1 MPRAAAKKLSEQEME
16 HYRKVQPTPEARRG
30 VAQMPKQIIDAT
42 PLLERLSREVP
53 AKLGS
58 KPALI
63 VWGMRDLGFRPAM
76 IPRLRRAFTDIVVE
90 ELKSAKHY
98 IQEDAPAE
106 IADAIAR
113 RFG

>member
-1 MPRAAAKKLSEQEME
+1 MTSWASIST
-16 HYRKVQPTPEARRG
+16 YRKVQPTPEARRG
-30 VAQMPKQIIDAT
+30 VAQMPKQIIDAK
-42 PLLERLSREVP
+42 PLLERLSHEVP

-63 VWGMRDLGFRPAM
+63 VWGMRDRGFRPSM
-76 IPRLRRAFTDIVVE
+76 IPWVREAFTDVVVVE
-90 ELKSAKHY
+90 LKHAKHY

-106 IADAIAR
+106 IADAIAK